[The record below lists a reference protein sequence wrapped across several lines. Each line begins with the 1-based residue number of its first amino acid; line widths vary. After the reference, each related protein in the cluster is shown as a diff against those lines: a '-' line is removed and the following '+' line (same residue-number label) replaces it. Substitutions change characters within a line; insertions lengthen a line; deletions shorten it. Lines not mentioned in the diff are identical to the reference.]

1 MKTKSD
7 KLLPQLPND
16 PEISTEQQEFNR
28 AVLRVLGDM
37 NKDSTSDL
45 NGLDA
50 DITALDVRITAL
62 EEAE

>member
-50 DITALDVRITAL
+50 DITALDARITVL